1 MKPLNDFTSLFNR
14 VAVKAGFD
22 PRRITLHCNRSV
34 SSFSLLK
41 RGVITACG
49 TNSRENS
56 FSGRGASGMF
66 WWTKNVLA
74 EDSLEK
80 KTCLLKTGYDSFQ
93 GFATTFIL
101 NQMVENNG
109 VFPREAL
116 STLCRLAWW
125 SEKGDTCMGPIYKR
139 GYGEAPRFQCI
150 HLQLKACIWGILES
164 LIRAS
169 LVCRRAS
176 TRFIDLSR
184 ARWLVKMVVH
194 FFPLSSLS
202 WCKWD
207 LYGLWKE
214 PNVKRLR
221 KKCSG
226 HLSYG
231 TSSKI

>member
-1 MKPLNDFTSLFNR
+1 MDEKRARRGLSGKGNLPLKNWLWF
-14 VAVKAGFD
+14 
-22 PRRITLHCNRSV
+22 
-34 SSFSLLK
+34 FSGICHYVHTQSNGGKQWRFPK
-41 RGVITACG
+41 RGYLHPVSPG
-49 TNSRENS
+49 
-56 FSGRGASGMF
+56 
-66 WWTKNVLA
+66 
-74 EDSLEK
+74 
-80 KTCLLKTGYDSFQ
+80 
-93 GFATTFIL
+93 
-101 NQMVENNG
+101 MVE
-109 VFPREAL
+109 R
-116 STLCRLAWW
+116 
-125 SEKGDTCMGPIYKR
+125 KGGHMGPIYKR

-150 HLQLKACIWGILES
+150 HLQLKARIWGILES

-169 LVCRRAS
+169 LVWRRAS

-226 HLSYG
+226 HLSSG

>member
-1 MKPLNDFTSLFNR
+1 M
-14 VAVKAGFD
+14 KAGFD

-80 KTCLLKTGYDSFQ
+80 GNLPLKNWLWFFSGICHYVHTQSNGGKQWRFPKRGYLHPVSP
-93 GFATTFIL
+93 G
-101 NQMVENNG
+101 MVE
-109 VFPREAL
+109 R
-116 STLCRLAWW
+116 
-125 SEKGDTCMGPIYKR
+125 KGGHMGPIYKR

-150 HLQLKACIWGILES
+150 HLQLKARIWGILES

-169 LVCRRAS
+169 LVWRRAS

-194 FFPLSSLS
+194 FFSTVDPQ
-202 WCKWD
+202 WPW
-207 LYGLWKE
+207 
-214 PNVKRLR
+214 
-221 KKCSG
+221 
-226 HLSYG
+226 
-231 TSSKI
+231 